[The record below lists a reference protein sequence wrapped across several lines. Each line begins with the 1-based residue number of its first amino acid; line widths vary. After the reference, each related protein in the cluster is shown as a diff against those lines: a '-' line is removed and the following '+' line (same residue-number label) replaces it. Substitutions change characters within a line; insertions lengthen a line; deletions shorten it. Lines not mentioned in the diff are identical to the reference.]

1 MDNFKGKVAVITGAA
16 NGIGRAI
23 AERCAHEGM
32 DIVIADIEAAALY
45 ELEENLR
52 SAGVRVLPAITDVS
66 KSYDMETLAGK
77 TLDAFGAVHLLF
89 NNAGVAVEG
98 VIWEN
103 SLEDWEWVLGVN
115 LWGVIHGIR
124 TFTPIMLKQ
133 DVACHIINTASI
145 SGLFSDLGLGV
156 YKVSKHGVVTLSETM
171 YHELKK
177 KKSKL
182 NVSLLCPGPVNT
194 KIADSDRNRTN
205 GFRNQEFESPEVEK
219 RMNMLRKDLQAGQS
233 PSYTASIIF
242 DAIREEKF
250 YILTHSERNFAIKN
264 RMEDILQGRNPTNP
278 WKPLTQEME
287 PESK

>member
-1 MDNFKGKVAVITGAA
+1 MDDFKGKVAVITGAA

-32 DIVIADIEAAALY
+32 DIVITDIEEAALY
-45 ELEENLR
+45 ALEKDLR
-52 SAGVRVLPAITDVS
+52 ADGARVLSVITDVS
-66 KSYDMETLAGK
+66 KSYDVEALARK
-77 TLDAFGAVHLLF
+77 TLDVFGAVHLLF

-103 SLEDWEWVLGVN
+103 TLEDWQWVLGVN

-124 TFTPIMLKQ
+124 TFTPIMMEQ
-133 DVACHIINTASI
+133 DTPCHMVNTASI

-182 NVSLLCPGPVNT
+182 KVSLLCPGPVNT
-194 KIADSDRNRTN
+194 KIADSDRNRSN
-205 GFRNQEFESPEVEK
+205 GFRSQESESPEVEK
-219 RMNMLRKDLQAGQS
+219 RMNMLRKDLQAGQP
-233 PSYTASIIF
+233 PSHTAAIIF
-242 DAIREEKF
+242 DAIREERF
-250 YILTHSERNFAIKN
+250 YILTHPERNFAIKN

-278 WKPLTQEME
+278 WKSLTQEME